1 MNDPKAL
8 TQRVLLVN
16 DDGIDARGLALLER
30 IVNRV
35 SEEVWVVAPDE
46 ERSGAAQSISLSVP
60 IRARALG
67 PRRFAIKGTP
77 ADCVMLAVT
86 TLMKDSPPTLVLS
99 GVNHGENLGDDMA
112 YSGTSSAAMEATQFG
127 LPAIAFSQVRQLGQ
141 MPNFDAAE
149 SHLESVLRSLLTI
162 DWVDGLALNVNFP
175 SAVGGKVSEIRVVPA
190 GRRPRRA
197 FVPVE
202 GRDGRNIPYYWV
214 GVDYAHD
221 VDAPPGTDLEAVRQN
236 AISITALR
244 RDPTFAAVNDQLKG
258 VFQHD

>member
-8 TQRVLLVN
+8 IQRVLLVN

-30 IVNRV
+30 IVSRV
-35 SEEVWVVAPDE
+35 SDEVWVVAPDE
-46 ERSGAAQSISLSVP
+46 ERSGASQAISLSVP
-60 IRARALG
+60 IRAHELG
-67 PRRFAIKGTP
+67 SRRFAIKGTP

-99 GVNHGENLGDDMA
+99 GINHGENLGDDMS

-141 MPNFDAAE
+141 LPNFDVAE

-162 DWVDGLALNVNFP
+162 DWVDGLAVNVNFP
-175 SAVGGKVSEIRVVPA
+175 AVVGGKVSGVQVVPA

-197 FVPVE
+197 FTPVE

-214 GVDYAHD
+214 QVDYARELA
-221 VDAPPGTDLEAVRQN
+221 APTGTDLAVVRQN

-244 RDPTFAAVNDQLKG
+244 RDPTFVAVNEQLKG
-258 VFQHD
+258 VFQP